1 LYYSSLNEMGLLV
14 DMVQVEDEWRKEQMY
29 ERMHEQMNEYI
40 RMHEQ
45 MNEYIRIKMMWI
57 DWFVD
62 KKIEE
67 SFKKYESPS
76 EDVRG
81 NSM

>member
-1 LYYSSLNEMGLLV
+1 
-14 DMVQVEDEWRKEQMY
+14 MY

-57 DWFVD
+57 D
-62 KKIEE
+62 
-67 SFKKYESPS
+67 
-76 EDVRG
+76 
-81 NSM
+81 